1 MSTNEQRPDNKE
13 RVGYSTSL
21 STETTS
27 TSSSVMGELPPSRA
41 ASRSIPPSP
50 YGNMSVLT
58 LQQHNPQHY
67 GRQTSPHGLWNF
79 QQESNY
85 HHETTQPRLPTIATA
100 IGLEYL
106 NPRPEPR
113 PDVRTTYSPVVENQP
128 YPAYI
133 PSPNTRKRA
142 RPYCDQEIEAATPR
156 TYHAPSHASPRP
168 QSGRTT
174 PITGPYDTFN
184 HGNWDRNGREKSKVN
199 FSPVRTLEPEKR
211 TLPALPGLKPH
222 TRAESL
228 QPTRMYDYNYEPV
241 RETRTYPQMLTAP
254 LDPPPVH
261 NQYTVPTVHQR
272 SASFAYHPQQA
283 NQYYSPIQHHSV
295 PYAPSQER
303 TPFSSNPQH
312 LNTYSNGHSYGAN
325 EPPNETA
332 PRRRRGNLPK
342 EVTEILREWFHSH
355 LHRPYPTE
363 EEKLELMARTGLQ
376 INQVSNWYINARRR
390 QLPGLISD
398 ANAERAR
405 MAAQSNVVYGRTDS
419 ISDVCSSE
427 GEFEPDFKRP
437 RRVSR

>member
-1 MSTNEQRPDNKE
+1 MVGKLPHMACGISSKRVITIMKQRNLGFQP
-13 RVGYSTSL
+13 
-21 STETTS
+21 
-27 TSSSVMGELPPSRA
+27 
-41 ASRSIPPSP
+41 
-50 YGNMSVLT
+50 
-58 LQQHNPQHY
+58 LQP
-67 GRQTSPHGLWNF
+67 
-79 QQESNY
+79 
-85 HHETTQPRLPTIATA
+85 
-100 IGLEYL
+100 
-106 NPRPEPR
+106 
-113 PDVRTTYSPVVENQP
+113 
-128 YPAYI
+128 
-133 PSPNTRKRA
+133 
-142 RPYCDQEIEAATPR
+142 PYCDQEIEAATPR

-228 QPTRMYDYNYEPV
+228 QPTRMYDYNYEP
-241 RETRTYPQMLTAP
+241 
-254 LDPPPVH
+254 
-261 NQYTVPTVHQR
+261 
-272 SASFAYHPQQA
+272 
-283 NQYYSPIQHHSV
+283 YYSPIQHHSV